1 MTDGIDG
8 LREQIARAI
17 YDVEPPT
24 YSGTFPPVVILF
36 EDLSAKRRERID
48 AFATAA
54 LKPMLAERE
63 RLREALSHAEQV
75 LTKYRDETPLGHQ
88 PHMIA
93 LVADRAISAARAALT
108 QSGEGS

>member
-1 MTDGIDG
+1 MTHNIDG
-8 LREQIARAI
+8 LIERLRAESASREGWPDTLLDEAADQL
-17 YDVEPPT
+17 E
-24 YSGTFPPVVILF
+24 
-36 EDLSAKRRERID
+36 
-48 AFATAA
+48 A
-54 LKPMLAERE
+54 LKPMIAERE